1 MGVFNILSVNFIKN
15 IIAFGYNIFITKN
28 IVMGELKRVCFDCKI
43 DIIYK
48 SKSGYETA
56 IKNNSIC
63 RKCAAS
69 GEKNG
74 MYGKSGDLN
83 PFYGKSHSE
92 ETIIKLKKVERGYT
106 QTKEFR
112 KKISDLTSG
121 NNNPMYGKNVYDIWF
136 EKYGEEIANKKL
148 LITKKKH
155 SDNNSGEGNPM
166 YGKPSPNGSGNGWSG
181 WYNGWF
187 FRSLKELTY
196 MIEVIERFNLKW
208 ESAETNKCK
217 IQYEDY
223 KGTPRNYF
231 PDFIIEGKYII
242 EVKPKKLWDSDSV
255 IRKRKAG
262 ELFCVENGL
271 KYKIT
276 DITCISDKKILS
288 LYNKGK
294 IKFTNRYEIKFKEW
308 IKTK

>member
-1 MGVFNILSVNFIKN
+1 ME
-15 IIAFGYNIFITKN
+15 
-28 IVMGELKRVCFDCKI
+28 ELKRVCFDCKT

-48 SKSGYETA
+48 SKSSYENAT
-56 IKNNSIC
+56 KNNSVC

-69 GEKNG
+69 GERNG

-83 PFYGKSHSE
+83 PFYGKNHSD
-92 ETIIKLKKVERGYT
+92 ETIIKLKKVDRGYT

-112 KKISDLTSG
+112 EKISDLTSG
-121 NNNPMYGKNVYDIWF
+121 NNNPMYGKNVYDIWV

-155 SDNNSGEGNPM
+155 SNNNSGEGNPM

-181 WYNGWF
+181 WYNGWY
-187 FRSLKELTY
+187 FRSLRELTY
-196 MIEVIERFNLKW
+196 MVEVIERFNLKW
-208 ESAETNKCK
+208 ESAETNKWK

-231 PDFIIEGKYII
+231 PDFVIEGKYIVEI
-242 EVKPKKLWDSDSV
+242 KPKKLWDSDSV

-262 ELFCVENGL
+262 ELFCGENGL

-288 LYNKGK
+288 LYNEGK
-294 IKFTNRYEIKFKEW
+294 IKFTDRYEIKFKEW